1 MGSISL
7 PILYALLHQ
16 NHFKSIVIKKITKF
30 AIHRLQSSVTVSPR
44 PHRMFQI
51 YGMTSRGQVV
61 TLFTRFPY
69 STAAS
74 IRRESTANLQE
85 YAAPSTVIVV
95 DAGPSKGI
103 AGEGLG
109 SHEREDF
116 RLFEVFREP
125 PILRET
131 RPVPVFLL
139 CIGVET
145 LTIVG
150 IPGFPLCSQI
160 REGPSLISFFWCKKN
175 QVFTCFACFQIPIL
189 TQITKLTDNVH
200 KYNFLIDWV
209 GEPNRT

>member
-1 MGSISL
+1 MAKRKGSISL

-16 NHFKSIVIKKITKF
+16 NHFKSIVTKKITKF

-61 TLFTRFPY
+61 RLFTRFPY

-74 IRRESTANLQE
+74 IRPEPTANLQE

-95 DAGPSKGI
+95 DAGPSSKGI
-103 AGEGLG
+103 AEDGLG
-109 SHEREDF
+109 THEREDF

-131 RPVPVFLL
+131 RPVPDFLL

-145 LTIVG
+145 LTTGG

-160 REGPSLISFFWCKKN
+160 REGPSLISFF
-175 QVFTCFACFQIPIL
+175 
-189 TQITKLTDNVH
+189 
-200 KYNFLIDWV
+200 
-209 GEPNRT
+209 